1 MEELS
6 YLWAPLFLGILG
18 WVLILQYVHQTSLL
32 SSIWKM
38 KRRTSPELLHI
49 PPLPSPPGRLPLL
62 GHLHHLLLSG
72 KPLHLWLHH
81 LSTQY
86 GPILSFQLGS
96 IPFLLV
102 SSPDMARLVLHTH
115 DLTFASRS
123 HSSTSAAARFS
134 YNCSSL
140 AHTPYGPYWRKV
152 NVKNSH

>member
-1 MEELS
+1 MEDWWS
-6 YLWAPLFLGILG
+6 LWALLFLGILG

-115 DLTFASRS
+115 DLTFASRPY
-123 HSSTSAAARFS
+123 SSTSARFT

>member
-1 MEELS
+1 MEDWWS
-6 YLWAPLFLGILG
+6 LWALLFLGILG

-38 KRRTSPELLHI
+38 KRRTSLEILHI
-49 PPLPSPPGRLPLL
+49 PPPPPLPSPPGRLPFL
-62 GHLHHLLLSG
+62 GHLHHFLLSG
-72 KPLHLWLHH
+72 QHLHQWLHD

-86 GPILSFQLGS
+86 GPILSIQMGCV
-96 IPFLLV
+96 PVLLV
-102 SSPDMARLVLHTH
+102 SSHDMACLVLHTH

-152 NVKNSH
+152 I